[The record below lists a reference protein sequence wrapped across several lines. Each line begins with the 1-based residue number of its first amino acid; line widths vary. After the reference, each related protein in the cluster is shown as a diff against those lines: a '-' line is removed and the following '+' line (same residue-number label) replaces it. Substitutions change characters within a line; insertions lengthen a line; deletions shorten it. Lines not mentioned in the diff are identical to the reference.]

1 MNKNIFRQSVNV
13 SLVIATIVVN
23 VLANIIPF
31 NGKNTGAISDQFHVY
46 FVPAG
51 YVFAIWGLIYVA
63 LIAYGVYQ
71 ALPSQRD
78 NPRLRSVDGLFVL
91 ASLSNMLWLFLWH
104 YEQFVAT
111 LAVMLVLLVSLI
123 GIYLRLRVAPSA
135 LATNGGTGRTSVPV
149 AENWL
154 VRIPFSI
161 YLGWITVATIANVT
175 EVLDFLKWS
184 GFGLAPETWML
195 IVLGAVFVIATL
207 MNLTR
212 RDVAYTLV
220 ILWALIGIVVK
231 QADVPLVANATRWTA
246 AAVAVTLAIGLF
258 LPKPAEKAK
267 KA

>member
-1 MNKNIFRQSVNV
+1 MNKNIVRQSVNV
-13 SLVIATIVVN
+13 LLVVATLVVN
-23 VLANIIPF
+23 ALANIIPF

-51 YVFAIWGLIYVA
+51 YIFAIWGLIYVG
-63 LIAYGVYQ
+63 LIAFGVYQ

-78 NPRLRSVDGLFVL
+78 NPRLRSVDGFFVL
-91 ASLSNMLWLFLWH
+91 ASLANMLWLFLWH
-104 YEQFVAT
+104 YEQFVGT
-111 LAVMLVLLVSLI
+111 LAVMLVLLASLI
-123 GIYLRLRVAPSA
+123 GIYLRL
-135 LATNGGTGRTSVPV
+135 GTGRTQVST
-149 AENWL
+149 AETWL
-154 VRIPFSI
+154 VRLPFSI

-175 EVLDFLKWS
+175 EVLDYLKWN

-231 QADVPLVANATRWTA
+231 QADVALVANATRWTA
-246 AAVAVTLAIGLF
+246 AAIAVTLAVGMF
-258 LPKPAEKAK
+258 LPKKA
-267 KA
+267 

>member
-1 MNKNIFRQSVNV
+1 MSKNILRQSINV
-13 SLVIATIVVN
+13 LLVIATIVVN
-23 VLANIIPF
+23 ALANIIPF

-51 YVFAIWGLIYVA
+51 YVFAIWGLIYVG
-63 LIAYGVYQ
+63 LIAFGVYQ

-78 NPRLRSVDGLFVL
+78 NPRLRSVDGFFVL
-91 ASLSNMLWLFLWH
+91 ASLANMLWLFLWH

-111 LAVMLVLLVSLI
+111 LAVMLVLLASLI
-123 GIYLRLRVAPSA
+123 AIYLRL
-135 LATNGGTGRTSVPV
+135 GTGRTQVST
-149 AENWL
+149 AETWL
-154 VRIPFSI
+154 VRLPFSI

-175 EVLDFLKWS
+175 EVLDYLKWK
-184 GFGLAPETWML
+184 GFGLAPEIWML

-220 ILWALIGIVVK
+220 ILWALIGIVVR
-231 QADVPLVANATRWTA
+231 QADVALVANATRWTA

-258 LPKPAEKAK
+258 LPKQAEKTK

>member
-1 MNKNIFRQSVNV
+1 MVN
-13 SLVIATIVVN
+13 A
-23 VLANIIPF
+23 LANIIPF

-51 YVFAIWGLIYVA
+51 YVFAIWGLIYIG
-63 LIAYGVYQ
+63 LIAFGIYQ

-78 NPRLRSVDGLFVL
+78 NPRLRSVDGFFAL

-111 LAVMLVLLVSLI
+111 LAVMLVLLAALI
-123 GIYLRLRVAPSA
+123 AIYQRL
-135 LATNGGTGRTSVPV
+135 GMGRTSVSA

-175 EVLDFLKWS
+175 EVLDYLKWN

-195 IVLGAVFVIATL
+195 IVLGAVFVIVTL

-220 ILWALIGIVVK
+220 ILWALIGIIVK

-258 LPKPAEKAK
+258 LPKPDGKLK

>member
-1 MNKNIFRQSVNV
+1 MNKNIVRQLVNV
-13 SLVIATIVVN
+13 LLVVATLVVN
-23 VLANIIPF
+23 ALANIIPF

-51 YVFAIWGLIYVA
+51 YVFAIWGLIYVG
-63 LIAYGVYQ
+63 LIAFGVYQ

-78 NPRLRSVDGLFVL
+78 NPRLRSVDGFFAL
-91 ASLSNMLWLFLWH
+91 ASLANMVWLFLWH

-111 LAVMLVLLVSLI
+111 LAVMLVLLGSLI
-123 GIYLRLRVAPSA
+123 GIYLRL
-135 LATNGGTGRTSVPV
+135 GTGRTQVST
-149 AENWL
+149 AETWL
-154 VRIPFSI
+154 VGLPFSI

-175 EVLDFLKWS
+175 EVLDYQKWK

-231 QADVPLVANATRWTA
+231 QADVALVANATRWTA
-246 AAVAVTLAIGLF
+246 AAVAVTLAVSLF
-258 LPKPAEKAK
+258 LPKQAEKTK

>member
-1 MNKNIFRQSVNV
+1 MNKNIVRQSVNV
-13 SLVIATIVVN
+13 LLVVATLVVN
-23 VLANIIPF
+23 ALANIIPF

-51 YVFAIWGLIYVA
+51 YVFAIWGLIYVG
-63 LIAYGVYQ
+63 LIAFGVYQ

-78 NPRLRSVDGLFVL
+78 NPRLRSVDGFFVL
-91 ASLSNMLWLFLWH
+91 ASLANMLWLLLWH

-111 LAVMLVLLVSLI
+111 LAVMLVLLASLI
-123 GIYLRLRVAPSA
+123 GIYLRL
-135 LATNGGTGRTSVPV
+135 GTGRTQVST
-149 AENWL
+149 AETWL
-154 VRIPFSI
+154 VRLPFSI

-175 EVLDFLKWS
+175 EVLDYLKWN
-184 GFGLAPETWML
+184 GFGVAPETWML
-195 IVLGAVFVIATL
+195 IVLGAVYVIATL

-231 QADVPLVANATRWTA
+231 QADVALVANATRWTA
-246 AAVAVTLAIGLF
+246 AAVAVTLAVGVF
-258 LPKPAEKAK
+258 LPKQAEKTK

>member
-1 MNKNIFRQSVNV
+1 MNKNIVRQSVNV
-13 SLVIATIVVN
+13 LLVVATIVVN
-23 VLANIIPF
+23 ALANIIPF

-51 YVFAIWGLIYVA
+51 YVFAIWGLIYIG
-63 LIAYGVYQ
+63 LIAFGIYQ

-78 NPRLRSVDGLFVL
+78 NPRLRSVDGFFAL

-104 YEQFVAT
+104 YEQFMAT
-111 LAVMLVLLVSLI
+111 LAVMLVLLAALI
-123 GIYLRLRVAPSA
+123 AIYQRL
-135 LATNGGTGRTSVPV
+135 GMGRTSVST

-175 EVLDFLKWS
+175 EVLNYLKWN
-184 GFGLAPETWML
+184 GFGLSPETWML
-195 IVLGAVFVIATL
+195 IILGAVFVIATL
-207 MNLTR
+207 TNLTR

-220 ILWALIGIVVK
+220 ILWALIGIIVK

-258 LPKPAEKAK
+258 LPKPSRKLK